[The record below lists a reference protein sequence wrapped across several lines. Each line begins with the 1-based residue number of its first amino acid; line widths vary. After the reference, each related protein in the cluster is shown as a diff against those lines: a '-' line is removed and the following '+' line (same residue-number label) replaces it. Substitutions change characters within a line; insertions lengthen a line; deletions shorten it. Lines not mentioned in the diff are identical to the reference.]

1 MKEFFLLF
9 VSFNPF
15 PLSLF
20 LSSPNF
26 SRALSSLDARFSTIF
41 WRKRG
46 DYSQSNVFNLVQ
58 PSSLTQKVFYPM
70 TFVWMFGNLQGQL
83 RKCTQFFWQNS
94 KRLIC
99 DRYLTFLEYRNRWR
113 RSFALWSAQNS
124 SFLIFFFWIL
134 SKFKIAFWS
143 SYLMEEPSLHV
154 IRGVALA
161 RLGTMFVSFYQLL
174 IFNWRTP
181 ARLVSKEWHLLAWKQ
196 RLLSSINF

>member
-1 MKEFFLLF
+1 MCSRLQVVSSFPSGDRRESSVEIWESARKVGRGQKKSEGGEVKEFFLLF

-20 LSSPNF
+20 LSSLHF

-46 DYSQSNVFNLVQ
+46 DNSQSNVFNLVQ

-113 RSFALWSAQNS
+113 HSFALWSAQNS
-124 SFLIFFFWIL
+124 SFLIIFFLDF
-134 SKFKIAFWS
+134 
-143 SYLMEEPSLHV
+143 E
-154 IRGVALA
+154 
-161 RLGTMFVSFYQLL
+161 
-174 IFNWRTP
+174 
-181 ARLVSKEWHLLAWKQ
+181 
-196 RLLSSINF
+196 